1 MHDKDDY
8 ILLLLLEVIGK
19 ILRYAQDYQSPEE
32 LFKNDRNFDA
42 TMMNFIVIGENTG
55 KLSNQFKENNPG

>member
-8 ILLLLLEVIGK
+8 ILLSLLEVIGK
-19 ILRYAQDYQSPEE
+19 ILRYTQDYRSPEE

-42 TMMNFIVIGENTG
+42 TIDEFYCDW
-55 KLSNQFKENNPG
+55 